1 MQVGNEVGYRSRIT
15 LVELVWFTLFM
26 LIVAAHTLAACAGES
41 DQAVVTVY
49 AASSLTDIMAQVET
63 DFEQANPD
71 IDIRVNLAGSNTLVR
86 QLNNGAPA
94 DLFLAADVS
103 VLDNLTEPPLAE
115 PTLLAVNSLT
125 LVVPAVNTAGVAGPA
140 DLAKAD
146 VLTARCAT
154 GVPCGNATDEFLS
167 QSGVELAR
175 STDEPNVRSVLAK
188 VSADEVDAGFVYRS
202 DLTAA
207 VDVAEIPLSDPP
219 RVTVAVAQLRAGAE
233 VDAVLAMITSEPIA
247 DLFDQLRF
255 ERPDR

>member
-1 MQVGNEVGYRSRIT
+1 MHVGNEVGYRSRIT
-15 LVELVWFTLFM
+15 LVALVCFALFTLT
-26 LIVAAHTLAACAGES
+26 LAASTLAACAGDS

-49 AASSLTDIMAQVET
+49 AASSLTDIMAHVET
-63 DFEQANPD
+63 EFELANPD

-103 VLDNLTEPPLAE
+103 VLDQLDEPPVND
-115 PTLLAVNSLT
+115 PTLLAANSLT
-125 LVVPAVNTAGVAGPA
+125 LVVPTANTAGITGPA
-140 DLAKAD
+140 DLADAEL
-146 VLTARCAT
+146 LTARCAT
-154 GVPCGNATDEFLS
+154 GVPCGNATDQFLLE
-167 QSGVELAR
+167 SGVELAR

-188 VSADEVDAGFVYRS
+188 VAADEVDAGFVYRS

-219 RVTVAVAQLRAGAE
+219 RVTVAVAQLRSGPE

-247 DLFDQLRF
+247 DLFHQLRF
-255 ERPDR
+255 DRPGR